1 MTDEPLLPVDGGSI
15 SLETPLFNVKEKD
28 EPFIQKAV
36 LAEARKSQSVAR
48 PSAEEYN
55 VFVSTA
61 WRLCQ
66 SNPREWLRNEMRYT
80 STMYRNTSGG
90 IQKPS
95 HGKRQLA
102 ASPRRALPAGTHRPQ
117 PTSRPARAPRATPK
131 MAAHHHF
138 ENGMPTPSSYHGS
151 PTPAPRQRLTAP
163 TREDSNFEA
172 LPDLTPPLE
181 SLPNNN
187 RCLMT
192 DWRGTPLPIE
202 NEPHFEKLHQ
212 AEVKLAST
220 LRLTP
225 AIYLS
230 SKRRMFIGKVQRT
243 QIGKE
248 FRKTDAQKACKID
261 VNKAS
266 KLWTAFDKVGWLNKQ
281 FVEPH
286 LHKEINIE
294 Q

>member
-1 MTDEPLLPVDGGSI
+1 MT
-15 SLETPLFNVKEKD
+15 
-28 EPFIQKAV
+28 
-36 LAEARKSQSVAR
+36 
-48 PSAEEYN
+48 
-55 VFVSTA
+55 
-61 WRLCQ
+61 
-66 SNPREWLRNEMRYT
+66 
-80 STMYRNTSGG
+80 
-90 IQKPS
+90 
-95 HGKRQLA
+95 
-102 ASPRRALPAGTHRPQ
+102 ALQ
-117 PTSRPARAPRATPK
+117 
-131 MAAHHHF
+131 F
-138 ENGMPTPSSYHGS
+138 ENGMLSPKSYSGS

-163 TREDSNFEA
+163 IREDSNFEA
-172 LPDLTPPLE
+172 LPDLTPLLE
-181 SLPNNN
+181 TLPNNN
-187 RCLMT
+187 RCLQT

-202 NEPHFEKLHQ
+202 NEPHYEKLHP
-212 AEVKLAST
+212 AEAKLAST

-266 KLWTAFDKVGWLNKQ
+266 KLWTAFDKVGWLNKR

-286 LHKEINIE
+286 LHKDINIE